1 LKNSR
6 AFRGTSPAF
15 LRLLRKLH
23 GLVPKAVLC
32 VDATGCIRVA
42 ALPASIPV
50 SSNALER
57 RFLQEFVHETDA
69 SQASWL
75 AKLKGTGRARVA
87 LDLPSGELLYQIDAD
102 VILIEAAPDDAV
114 TTPHWDLA
122 PGLVDAA
129 PVPLLGMD
137 VTGRIRVANAACQ
150 ELLGYSRQE
159 LLGLR
164 LASLI
169 EDEKQT
175 HPFNR
180 NLSHGICEATR
191 VALRRKDGQVRTVD
205 LAARQLAADGGE
217 AQGWAIEFR
226 KTTGTPDM
234 SAQRSE
240 ELERCIRSV
249 VHDLRSPLGSLHAF
263 ADLLERDFGARLDE
277 LGQRYIEQLRCN
289 VDRVQNLFDDLL
301 EYAQIRSIDTE
312 RSLLAPREVF
322 EQLARELKPELE
334 QRLIRLVLP
343 DAPAPVYADPLRFRQ
358 VLLNLVLNA
367 VHHMGDVETPRIRIQ
382 VEPVTTGTVVE
393 VSDNGDGIPPE
404 EHVHIFELFA
414 NGRGGREG
422 RGRGL
427 GLSIVKRIMD
437 AHGGRID
444 VESAPG
450 AGATFRAFFPGP

>member
-1 LKNSR
+1 MKNSHV
-6 AFRGTSPAF
+6 FRGTSPA
-15 LRLLRKLH
+15 LLSSIKELH
-23 GLVPKAVLC
+23 GLVPKAIFC
-32 VDATGCIRVA
+32 VDATGCIRAA

-50 SSNALER
+50 SSDALER
-57 RFLQEFVHETDA
+57 RFLQEFVRETNA

-75 AKLKGTGRARVA
+75 AKLKDTGRVCVV
-87 LDLPSGELLYQIDAD
+87 LDLASGEFSHEIDAD
-102 VILIEAAPDDAV
+102 VILIEAALDDAV
-114 TTPHWDLA
+114 TTPQWDLA
-122 PGLVDAA
+122 PGLIDAA

-150 ELLGYSRQE
+150 ELLGYSKQE

-191 VALRRKDGQVRTVD
+191 VALRRKDGQIRTVD
-205 LAARQLAADGGE
+205 LAARPLAADGGE

-226 KTTGTPDM
+226 ETTGTPDT

-240 ELERCIRSV
+240 ELVRCIRSV

-277 LGQRYIEQLRCN
+277 LGRRYIERLRSN
-289 VDRVQNLFDDLL
+289 ADRVQNLFDDLL
-301 EYAQIRSIDTE
+301 EYAQIQSIDIE
-312 RSLLAPREVF
+312 RSLLAPREVL

-334 QRLIRLVLP
+334 QRLIHLVLP
-343 DAPAPVYADPLRFRQ
+343 DAPAPVYADPLRFKQ

-367 VHHMGDVETPRIRIQ
+367 VHHMGDVEAPRIRIQ
-382 VEPVTTGTVVE
+382 VEPVSTGTVVD

-404 EHVHIFELFA
+404 EHVRIFELFVH
-414 NGRGGREG
+414 GHSGREG

-427 GLSIVKRIMD
+427 GLSIVKRIMN